1 MKIVAKVLL
10 AIFGILLPAAALLAE
25 LSTGMCAEMMFDPI
39 PTWFHAVLVAA
50 VPLANL
56 VLLVAV
62 AREKGLERKSL
73 RVLAGFVVTVS
84 AVYAVPLVPMAFFGF
99 IFACLGF
106 WYFGFGL
113 IGLLPCAPIT
123 ACISALCLRRRLA
136 KGAGFLRGFL
146 LALALIGVS
155 MADAG
160 IMVLGVRLSQSSDPD
175 TSARGI
181 RLCRLSTRK
190 DVLQRLCRER
200 PAFGRRLV
208 ISLPE
213 LFFDNQSLDPEMGKW
228 IYYCVTGE
236 DPAVAFASRWNRG
249 RRGLSWDT
257 ITGGEKVGGKLEGL
271 SLRGSAYETT
281 LDKVAGVGY
290 GEWTMT
296 FGNSHYSDREAR
308 MRIALPHG
316 AVVSRV
322 TLWINGEECEAA
334 FGTKGQVRRA
344 YEAVVRR
351 NRDPLLVNACGP
363 DQVQAQCFPVPR
375 KGEMKIRLGFTIPMS
390 VAPDGKSARLP
401 VPVIVER
408 NFEMAQNLVG
418 LPEPERVT
426 FENALPRLSYYA
438 EEGFAAL
445 TNAVVLQ
452 TAESGKAWMPKRI
465 AVVLDTSAPMKDF
478 NLDVFAE
485 LTGLTTKCQREYW
498 VVGDKDATY
507 GWDSLNWKAG
517 GGFHVDCAGGR
528 SNLRTLL
535 NAVKYLGERGEPA
548 AVVWIHAAQPVEFE
562 TGDALAAALN
572 KAENVRLYNLQVNEG
587 PCALLEALPQSDR
600 IVSLTAEHLSAA
612 RAGEKGGVLATTF
625 AEDGWRTTRAKVPR
639 SELPEDAVS
648 ASKHLGCLWAAEET
662 ARLFRPGHPT
672 TLKPAQDL
680 ALPWHIVTPV
690 TGAVVLESQQ
700 QFDENKLN
708 PVDANSVPTVPEP
721 STVLCLVLAFCAI
734 VLAVVV
740 RRRLPRRGI
749 AAR

>member
-1 MKIVAKVLL
+1 MKTYAKVLL
-10 AIFGILLPAAALLAE
+10 AIFGVLLPAAALLVE
-25 LSTGMCAEMMFDPI
+25 LTTGMCADILFDPI
-39 PTWFHAVLVAA
+39 PTWFHAALVAS

-56 VLLVAV
+56 FFLVAA
-62 AREKGLERKSL
+62 ARGKGLERKSL

-84 AVYAVPLVPMAFFGF
+84 AIYAIPFIPTAFFGF
-99 IFACLGF
+99 LFACLGF
-106 WYFGFGL
+106 WYFGMGL
-113 IGLLPCAPIT
+113 IGLLPCAPIA

-136 KGAGFLRGFL
+136 KGPGFLWGFL
-146 LALALIGVS
+146 IALALIGVS

-160 IMVLGVRLSQSSDPD
+160 VMILGVRLAQSDNPD
-175 TSARGI
+175 TSARGV
-181 RLCRLSTRK
+181 RLCRLSSRK
-190 DVLQRLCRER
+190 DVLQQVCQSSGRPFFLSLTGLLMNRNAPDRE
-200 PAFGRRLV
+200 
-208 ISLPE
+208 S
-213 LFFDNQSLDPEMGKW
+213 GKW
-228 IYYCVTGE
+228 IYYRVTGE
-236 DPAVAFASRWNRG
+236 DPSVAFASRWNRG
-249 RRGLSWDT
+249 RRGLSWDS
-257 ITGGEKVGGKLEGL
+257 ITGGEKVGSTLDGL
-271 SLRGSAYETT
+271 SLKGSAYETT

-296 FGNSHYSDREAR
+296 FGNSHYTDREAR

-351 NRDPLLVNACGP
+351 NRDPLLVNVCGP
-363 DQVQAQCFPVPR
+363 DLIQAQCFPVPR
-375 KGEMKIRLGFTIPMS
+375 DGEMKIRLGFTIPMS

-401 VPVIVER
+401 VPAIVER

-452 TAESGKAWMPKRI
+452 TAESGKTWEPKRI

-478 NLDVFAE
+478 NLDVFTE
-485 LTGLTTKCQREYW
+485 LNGLLTSQCKLISYW
-498 VVGDKDATY
+498 VVGDKEATY
-507 GWDSLNWKAG
+507 AWDSLNWKAG

-535 NAVKYLGERGEPA
+535 NAVKSLGERGEPG

-612 RAGEKGGVLATTF
+612 RAGEKGGVLAAAF
-625 AEDGWRTTRAKVPR
+625 AEDAWRTTRAKVPR
-639 SELPEDAVS
+639 SELPEGAVS
-648 ASKHLGCLWAAEET
+648 ASKHLGRLWAAEET

-672 TLKPAQDL
+672 THKPAQDL

-690 TGAVVLESQQ
+690 TGAVVLESKQ
-700 QFDENKLN
+700 QFEENKLD
-708 PVDANSVPTVPEP
+708 PVEANSVPTVPEP

-734 VLAVVV
+734 LLAVTL
-740 RRRLPRRGI
+740 RRRR
-749 AAR
+749 AARRT